1 MTTEKPVS
9 EKKAMKKKLIH
20 NVIELAIWL
29 ILLWMCYG
37 YIQSHPAEKISFF
50 SWYKVI
56 YQQTEIFF
64 QNIFGKNG
72 DLIKEKY
79 DLESYYQVLI
89 TLSEE
94 KSCVE
99 PELIEDLHNTYQKL
113 LDEPKNNL
121 EQSLSYYINKQYDF
135 DSQLRKECD
144 NWENDII
151 ENMNEDMEENI
162 IEENNWEN
170 ENFNLEEKTED

>member
-1 MTTEKPVS
+1 MMTEKSIS

-72 DLIKEKY
+72 DLLKEKY

-94 KSCVE
+94 KSCID
-99 PELIEDLHNTYQKL
+99 PELVEDLHSTYQKL
-113 LDEPKNNL
+113 LNEPKNSL
-121 EQSLSYYINKQYDF
+121 EHTLPHYINKQYEF
-135 DSQLRKECD
+135 DAELKKDCD
-144 NWENDII
+144 KDDNND
-151 ENMNEDMEENI
+151 EENQI
-162 IEENNWEN
+162 SD
-170 ENFNLEEKTED
+170 LEQKTED

>member
-1 MTTEKPVS
+1 MTTEKSIS
-9 EKKAMKKKLIH
+9 EKQAMKKKLFY
-20 NVIELAIWL
+20 NLIELVIWWV
-29 ILLWMCYG
+29 LLFMCYW
-37 YIQSHPAEKISFF
+37 YIQTHPAEKISFF

-72 DLIKEKY
+72 NLLREKY

-99 PELIEDLHNTYQKL
+99 PELVEDLHNTYQKL
-113 LDEPKNNL
+113 LEEPKNNL
-121 EQSLSYYINKQYDF
+121 EQSLPYYINKQYEF
-135 DSQLRKECD
+135 DAKLKKDCD
-144 NWENDII
+144 NDDNDKNVDQGSD
-151 ENMNEDMEENI
+151 E
-162 IEENNWEN
+162 EN
-170 ENFNLEEKTED
+170 ENENEISDLEQKTED